1 MVVQGVKYPS
11 DFEAKKAM
19 IETAARLE
27 AMGCMVAGD
36 GSLSMRVGPNAVW
49 ITVDGADKG
58 LLKQDSFIRVD
69 LNGKQMPG
77 SRQVRVPET
86 VKIHLQVYEQNP
98 AIRAIIHAYPISAV
112 ALGAAGKS
120 VSPCDATPA
129 LRRLGRITLVGGYR
143 AQNIDNAAAAA
154 GRTDSG
160 VIIANDGCMM
170 WGESLAEAFGRLQ
183 ALEYY
188 AKLARATGTCSI
200 SQQSGSAQSPC
211 GSYGGATAAACDGAE
226 GNASVS
232 VSGKITDGSGYVA
245 PQSDFK
251 MEGLTAIVRPG
262 EKLESVAA
270 ASSRESGYGQGHTPT
285 GQEVCSGSV
294 RSSAGSQAHAGGTGV
309 STSAIRP
316 AQVQTYQA
324 SQPVKSA
331 NVIKREKTMAEVV
344 RRSLAAL

>member
-86 VKIHLQVYEQNP
+86 VKVHLQVYEQNP

-112 ALGAAGKS
+112 ALGAAGMS

-129 LRRLGRITLVGGYR
+129 LRRLGRITLVGGSG
-143 AQNIDNAAAAA
+143 AQNIENAAAAA

-188 AKLARATGTCSI
+188 AKLARATGSCSI
-200 SQQSGSAQSPC
+200 SHS
-211 GSYGGATAAACDGAE
+211 TAAASC
-226 GNASVS
+226 GNAV
-232 VSGKITDGSGYVA
+232 GNADAYGSA

-251 MEGLTAIVRPG
+251 MDGLTAIVRPG
-262 EKLESVAA
+262 EKLAVVKPAVNAA
-270 ASSRESGYGQGHTPT
+270 AKKDT
-285 GQEVCSGSV
+285 G
-294 RSSAGSQAHAGGTGV
+294 SAGLAGGSGV

-316 AQVQTYQA
+316 VSAQTYQA
-324 SQPVKSA
+324 SQPVKNA
-331 NVIKREKTMAEVV
+331 NVIKREQTMAEVV